1 MGRLCKDFGWSFKI
15 ELSDGAGSRG
25 NRVPTFYLFRMWFVV
40 CIIAW
45 KLRVVITL
53 LVPVY
58 SFAGIH

>member
-15 ELSDGAGSRG
+15 ELSDGAGPLG
-25 NRVPTFYLFRMWFVV
+25 NRVPTFYLSRMWFVA